1 MEINLS
7 DIVWPVCV
15 LRCHEALKQL
25 QPGEDLNLTVC
36 DPDVV
41 HNILLLIKSQPDLRF
56 KQSQQLE
63 SYRIMVHR
71 KGKKQYAGAGPTQR
85 AAHERP

>member
-7 DIVWPVCV
+7 DIVWPASV
-15 LRCHEALKQL
+15 LRCSEALKQL
-25 QPGEDLNLTVC
+25 QPGEDLTLTVC

-56 KQSQQLE
+56 KQSQQSE

-71 KGKKQYAGAGPTQR
+71 MGKKQHTGAGPTQR
-85 AAHERP
+85 AAHERS